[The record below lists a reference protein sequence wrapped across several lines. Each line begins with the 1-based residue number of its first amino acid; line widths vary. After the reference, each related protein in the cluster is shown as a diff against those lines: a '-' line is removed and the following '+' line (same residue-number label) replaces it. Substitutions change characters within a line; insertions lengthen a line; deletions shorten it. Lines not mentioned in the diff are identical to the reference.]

1 MKTIIITGDSWGA
14 GEWNANDITHS
25 GLAEYFLKDGLNVVN
40 LSQPNTGPWQLLK
53 TLHNFI
59 KINKKFLNI
68 QHVFFLQSDIARD
81 FEEFQ
86 HKITWH
92 HTLNLENNIKRIYRQ
107 FYIQLNVIGKD
118 CHTTIQLIGGLADL
132 IIDYKNEFKYL
143 NFLIPSWTQLID
155 HTVSSVFLL
164 KIDKIPEAI
173 KNNNK
178 EELITLVDQSL
189 TRFKIFDKN
198 KEYFWP
204 DGCHP
209 NRHGHH
215 VLYDAIKSKLNL

>member
-1 MKTIIITGDSWGA
+1 MKTIVIAGCSWGA

-25 GLAEYFLKDGLNVVN
+25 GLAEYFLKDGFNVVN

-59 KINKKFLNI
+59 KINKNFLNI

-107 FYIQLNVIGKD
+107 FYIHLNFVGKD
-118 CHTTIQLIGGLADL
+118 CQTTIQLIGGLADL
-132 IIDYKNEFKYL
+132 ILDYKNEFKYL
-143 NFLIPSWTQLID
+143 NFLIPSWTKLID
-155 HTVSSVFLL
+155 HTISSVFLL
-164 KIDKIPEAI
+164 KVDKIPEGI

-209 NRHGHH
+209 NRSGHY
-215 VLYDAIKSKLNL
+215 VLYNAIKTNLNL